1 MKVVTSLGYM
11 MVEFLYLL
19 SWYLYSDI
27 VQSSNRYLQ
36 STNEILNTN
45 REELVKKTLDTF
57 QILVLDKD
65 GCVMHLCT

>member
-1 MKVVTSLGYM
+1 M

-27 VQSSNRYLQ
+27 VQSSNRYLR

-57 QILVLDKD
+57 QMLVLDKD
-65 GCVMHLCT
+65 GCVRHLCT